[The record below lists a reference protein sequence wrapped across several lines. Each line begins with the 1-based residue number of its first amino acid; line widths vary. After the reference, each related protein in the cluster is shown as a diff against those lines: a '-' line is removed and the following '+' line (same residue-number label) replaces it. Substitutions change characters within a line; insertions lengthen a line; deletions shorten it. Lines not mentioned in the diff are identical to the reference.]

1 LRRVSALA
9 SFVSGRRTKW
19 VVIALWIAAV
29 VALAPLGA
37 KLGDVTRDETAS
49 FLPAE
54 AESTKVQELLKD
66 RFPGGETGI
75 GLIVYRRKGGLTEAD
90 QARIARDARAVDEA
104 IPVSRPAQVPFG
116 PDATPG
122 LVSERGD
129 AAYTV
134 ITVPLDFD
142 KAADWG
148 NETRDLVRPSQGLE
162 TFVTGDLGLFADFDE
177 VFGEVDTRLLL
188 ATVALVL
195 ILLGLIYRAPLIA
208 IVPIV
213 VVALSYQIAS
223 GFIYLYADAG
233 NSVNSNA
240 TSILVVLMFGVGTD
254 YCLLLV
260 SRYREELHRV
270 QDKHEAMARALRRAG
285 PAVLAS
291 GCTVVTAMLVL
302 LLAESG
308 STNALGP
315 VSAIGVACVLL
326 AGLTLLPALLTI
338 FGRRGFWPRKRVVA
352 YNPDVDVEERCG
364 LRRRFGDRVLQRPA
378 AALAATT
385 ALFAFFALG
394 LLSYKEDYSI
404 GGFFKTSVESV
415 DGFNVL
421 GQSFPQGALGP
432 TTILVQREGGRVT
445 DADVAAAQERLQG
458 VDAVASVGEP
468 VRSEDGA
475 IARFDVTFSDDPYS
489 DAALARVDT
498 LRDRLRD
505 LPGGATALVGAGSA
519 VQQDLNVAAERDLR
533 VIVPVALLVIAVI
546 LGVLLQAIVAP
557 IVLIATVMA
566 SFLGTLGL
574 SIFFFI
580 EIQGSRGVDAS
591 LPTFAF
597 IFLVALGVDYTI
609 FLMSRVREEGPHPR
623 DARGRPACA
632 GRHRSGDHQRRRHP
646 RRHLRGADDAAG
658 DLRLQHRLHGRRRDP
673 ARHVR
678 GPNDHGPRR
687 GRAPRRSRL
696 VAVHR
701 PRRRPRAARARGGAR
716 RRDGVTARQDSGAWT
731 CTRSASSWKSPTLWV
746 TSGTRATFAV
756 AAIARSIALRRGRP
770 PRAVTA
776 AASRP
781 HSRATAASSGS
792 GSNVASMTPTRKPRR
807 ALSSGSGATS
817 TPKCSSASETALIAP
832 SRSPG
837 DREPIRT
844 DVSRS
849 ARTTRTDRRA
859 RRGTSQGHRRAP
871 PERVSPTPEQG
882 PIRSPSGDAA

>member
-1 LRRVSALA
+1 MSALA

-19 VVIALWIAAV
+19 LVIGLWLIAV

-75 GLIVYRRKGGLTEAD
+75 GLVVYRRQGGLTEAD
-90 QARIARDARAVDEA
+90 RDKIARDARAIDKA
-104 IPVSRPAQVPFG
+104 IPVTQPAQVPFG
-116 PDATPG
+116 PDAPPG

-142 KAADWG
+142 KAGDWG
-148 NETRDLVRPSQGLE
+148 NETRDLVRADRDRGLE
-162 TFVTGDLGLFADFDE
+162 TYVTGDLGLFADFEE
-177 VFGEVDTRLLL
+177 VFGEVDTKLLL

-195 ILLGLIYRAPLIA
+195 VLLGLIYRAPLIA

-338 FGRRGFWPRKRVVA
+338 FGRRGFWPRKAVVA
-352 YNPDVDVEERCG
+352 YRPDVDLVERRG
-364 LRRRFGDRVLQRPA
+364 LWRRFGDRVLRRPGL
-378 AALAATT
+378 ALAATV
-385 ALFAFFALG
+385 ALFAFFSLG

-404 GGFFKTSVESV
+404 GGFFKTEVESV

-445 DADVAAAQERLQG
+445 DAEVAAARERLEG
-458 VDAVASVGEP
+458 IDAVAAVGEP
-468 VRSEDGA
+468 IRSEDGA
-475 IARFDVTFSDDPYS
+475 IVRFDVTFSDDPYS

-498 LRDRLRD
+498 LRERLRD

-533 VIVPVALLVIAVI
+533 VIVPVALLVIAII
-546 LGVLLQAIVAP
+546 LGLLLQAIVAP

-609 FLMSRVREEGPHPR
+609 FLMSRVREE
-623 DARGRPACA
+623 AR
-632 GRHRSGDHQRRRHP
+632 
-646 RRHLRGADDAAG
+646 
-658 DLRLQHRLHGRRRDP
+658 
-673 ARHVR
+673 
-678 GPNDHGPRR
+678 
-687 GRAPRRSRL
+687 
-696 VAVHR
+696 VH
-701 PRRRPRAARARGGAR
+701 
-716 RRDGVTARQDSGAWT
+716 
-731 CTRSASSWKSPTLWV
+731 
-746 TSGTRATFAV
+746 GTREGVLRALEATGPVITSAGVILAGTFAV
-756 AAIARSIALRRGRP
+756 LMTLPVTFAFNIGFMVAVGILLDTFVVRTIMVPAAVELLGDRIWWP
-770 PRAVTA
+770 
-776 AASRP
+776 
-781 HSRATAASSGS
+781 
-792 GSNVASMTPTRKPRR
+792 
-807 ALSSGSGATS
+807 
-817 TPKCSSASETALIAP
+817 SSASGGGHAL
-832 SRSPG
+832 
-837 DREPIRT
+837 REHAEEP
-844 DVSRS
+844 V
-849 ARTTRTDRRA
+849 A
-859 RRGTSQGHRRAP
+859 
-871 PERVSPTPEQG
+871 ERV
-882 PIRSPSGDAA
+882 

>member
-1 LRRVSALA
+1 MSALA

-19 VVIALWIAAV
+19 VVIGLWIAAV
-29 VALAPLGA
+29 FALAPLGA

-54 AESTKVQELLKD
+54 AESTKVQELIKD

-75 GLIVYRRKGGLTEAD
+75 GLIVYRRSGGLTAAD
-90 QARIARDARAVDEA
+90 RAKIARDARAVDEA
-104 IPVSRPAQVPFG
+104 IPVTMPSQIPFG
-116 PDATPG
+116 PNAPPG

-142 KAADWG
+142 RAADWG
-148 NETRDLVRPSQGLE
+148 NTTREVVGSGRAGGLE
-162 TFVTGDLGLFADFDE
+162 VYVTGDLGLFADFEE
-177 VFGEVDTRLLL
+177 VFGEVDTKLLL

-195 ILLGLIYRAPLIA
+195 VLLGLIYRAPLIA
-208 IVPIV
+208 VVPIV

-270 QDKHEAMARALRRAG
+270 EDKHEAMARALRRAG

-315 VSAIGVACVLL
+315 VSAIGVACGLL

-338 FGRRGFWPRKRVVA
+338 VGRRGFWPRRAVVA
-352 YNPDVDVEERCG
+352 YQPDVDIVERQG
-364 LRRRFGDRVLQRPA
+364 VWRRFGDRVLQRPG

-385 ALFAFFALG
+385 ALFAVFALG
-394 LLSYKEDYSI
+394 LLAYKEDYSI
-404 GGFFKTSVESV
+404 GGFFKTEVESV

-421 GQSFPQGALGP
+421 GQSFPQGALAP
-432 TTILVQREGGRVT
+432 TTIVVEREGGAAT
-445 DADVAAAQERLQG
+445 DADVAAARQRIGG
-458 VDAVASVGEP
+458 VDAVASIGEP
-468 VRSEDGA
+468 QRSEDGA

-489 DAALARVDT
+489 DAALARVDV
-498 LRDRLRD
+498 LRDRLRN

-546 LGVLLQAIVAP
+546 LGILLQAIVAP

-580 EIQGSRGVDAS
+580 EVQGGRGVDAS

-609 FLMSRVREEGPHPR
+609 FLMSRVREEARTFGTREGVLRALAATGPVITS
-623 DARGRPACA
+623 A
-632 GRHRSGDHQRRRHP
+632 GVI
-646 RRHLRGADDAAG
+646 LAG
-658 DLRLQHRLHGRRRDP
+658 TFAVLMTLPVTFAFNIGFM
-673 ARHVR
+673 
-678 GPNDHGPRR
+678 
-687 GRAPRRSRL
+687 
-696 VAVHR
+696 VAVGILLDTFVVR
-701 PRRRPRAARARGGAR
+701 TIMVPAAVELLGDRVWWPSTARGG
-716 RRDGVTARQDSGAWT
+716 GH
-731 CTRSASSWKSPTLWV
+731 
-746 TSGTRATFAV
+746 
-756 AAIARSIALRRGRP
+756 ALREHAEEP
-770 PRAVTA
+770 
-776 AASRP
+776 
-781 HSRATAASSGS
+781 
-792 GSNVASMTPTRKPRR
+792 VA
-807 ALSSGSGATS
+807 
-817 TPKCSSASETALIAP
+817 ET
-832 SRSPG
+832 
-837 DREPIRT
+837 
-844 DVSRS
+844 V
-849 ARTTRTDRRA
+849 
-859 RRGTSQGHRRAP
+859 
-871 PERVSPTPEQG
+871 
-882 PIRSPSGDAA
+882 